1 VRRRACRHPG
11 HPRLGRL
18 TAPIRPPAATV
29 VPIGT
34 AGVRALFFAYFA
46 FIGIFSPYLSLWFD
60 ARGLSITE
68 IAVLMALPQLLRIVA
83 PPFWGWMAD
92 RGGRRIAMLRAS
104 AIASL
109 ALLLLF
115 PLADGVVAFAVLMLL
130 LFFMTA
136 AQMPIGETLAL
147 DLARGDAGRYGRMR
161 MWGSVGFIVTVL
173 GGGPLLDRFGLGA
186 LPWLMA
192 AAMGLL
198 AAVTL
203 ALPEQP
209 AVRKAAAGGVP
220 LAQRLRE
227 PAVLAFLASAFLMIF
242 AHAALYSFFSLF
254 LERHGYSKSAIGAIW
269 GVGVV
274 AEIAL
279 FMMQR
284 RLFDRVSAMRLLA
297 FSFVVCCVRFAMIGA
312 SDGALWVL
320 VWAQLMHAVTFGLH
334 HSASMAVLHR
344 WFEPAQQAR
353 AQAAFIVVSYGL
365 GGSVGGLTA
374 GALWQGLAP
383 EAAFYGA
390 ALAALAGWAAVWL
403 AMRLERGAGGAGAAA
418 PRH

>member
-1 VRRRACRHPG
+1 
-11 HPRLGRL
+11 
-18 TAPIRPPAATV
+18 V

-46 FIGIFSPYLSLWFD
+46 FVGIFSPYLSLWFD
-60 ARGLSITE
+60 ARGLTITE
-68 IAVLMALPQLLRIVA
+68 IAVLMSLPQVLRIVA

-92 RGGRRIAMLRAS
+92 RGGRRITMLRAS

-109 ALLLLF
+109 ALLLVF
-115 PLADGVVAFAVLMLL
+115 PLVEGVVAFALLMLL

-173 GGGPLLDRFGLGA
+173 GGGPLLDRFGLAA

-192 AAMGLL
+192 GAMGLL
-198 AAVTL
+198 VAVTL
-203 ALPEQP
+203 RLPEQP
-209 AVRKAAAGGVP
+209 PVRKAAAGAIP
-220 LAQRLRE
+220 LGQRLRE

-242 AHAALYSFFSLF
+242 AHAALYAFFSLF
-254 LERHGYSKSAIGAIW
+254 LERHGYSKTAIGAIW
-269 GVGVV
+269 GIGVV

-279 FMMQR
+279 FMVQR
-284 RLFDRVSAMRLLA
+284 RFFERQSAMRLLA
-297 FSFVVCCVRFAMIGA
+297 FSFLVCGLRFALIGA

-365 GGSVGGLTA
+365 GGSAGGLAA
-374 GALWQGLAP
+374 GALWQGLSP
-383 EAAFYGA
+383 QAAFYGA
-390 ALAALAGWAAVWL
+390 GLAGLAGGAAVLL
-403 AMRLERGAGGAGAAA
+403 AMRFERGAAGAGTTAS
-418 PRH
+418 RG